1 MVLIFCIV
9 ITDDFLDDNFHKL
22 GSRWFWNWYKYD
34 LKTASLDVE
43 TIFPRMASCNFKT
56 GGMAGVP
63 DLSNLLCVLAPNAL
77 SEKIFIFLWF
87 WYHILFII
95 IGVNL
100 VFVIGMLFKA
110 RSVRKLYV
118 KRYFCM
124 RIEDLKDGGHYS
136 SSQEKVEY
144 RLYISYYIKI

>member
-1 MVLIFCIV
+1 
-9 ITDDFLDDNFHKL
+9 
-22 GSRWFWNWYKYD
+22 
-34 LKTASLDVE
+34 
-43 TIFPRMASCNFKT
+43 MASCNFKT
-56 GGMAGVP
+56 GGMAGVD

-124 RIEDLKDGGHYS
+124 RIEDLKDGDHYS

-144 RLYISYYIKI
+144 KLYI

>member
-1 MVLIFCIV
+1 MIS
-9 ITDDFLDDNFHKL
+9 DEFLDGHFHDL
-22 GSRWFWNWYKYD
+22 GSRWFWKLYWYD
-34 LKTASLDVE
+34 LKSASIYAE
-43 TIFPRMASCNFKT
+43 TIFPRMASCDFKS
-56 GGMAGVP
+56 GGIAGGEN
-63 DLSNLLCVLAPNAL
+63 LSNLLCVLAPNAL

-87 WYHILFII
+87 WYHILIII

-100 VFVIGMLFKA
+100 VFVIGMLFKS

-124 RIEDLKDGGHYS
+124 RIEDLKDGGHYA

-144 RLYISYYIKI
+144 KLYI